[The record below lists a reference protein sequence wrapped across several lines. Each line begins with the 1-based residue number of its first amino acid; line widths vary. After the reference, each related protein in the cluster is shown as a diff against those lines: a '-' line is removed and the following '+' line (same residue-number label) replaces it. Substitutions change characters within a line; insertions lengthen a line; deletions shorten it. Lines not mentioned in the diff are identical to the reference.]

1 MKHIICFHLYND
13 YSGSPKVLRIV
24 LEELLKKDYRIDLV
38 TSKGGALD
46 ELDKYGNVTFH
57 YYSYRP
63 IRPIFIGIFNFIY
76 RQVWLFFKALS
87 FRRYKDA
94 IFYINTILPVGA
106 AYAGKIA
113 GLKII
118 YHCHENAFIK
128 GVFYRFLCSQM
139 IKLADRII
147 CVSKYQQSFL
157 SRQKDVYIIPNAL
170 SLDFINKL
178 NPCPEEA
185 FHRKKI
191 LMLASLVSYKSPLQF
206 IKLAKLLPN
215 FSFTLILNDNQQ
227 NIDSFLATNSTEL
240 RSNVNIL
247 SKQNDVAKFYNSSS
261 IVLNLSNKRYIVET
275 FGMTALEAMAAGLPV
290 IVPTVGGIAELV
302 EDGINGYKIDVQE
315 LNKIADTIKNILS
328 NETLYLN
335 LSHGALK
342 TAAKYDIKEL
352 SEKINSLIKSCNKS
366 L

>member
-24 LEELLKKDYRIDLV
+24 LEELLKKGYRIDLV

-46 ELDKYGNVTFH
+46 ELDKYENITFH

-63 IRPIFIGIFNFIY
+63 VRPVFIGVFNFLW
-76 RQVWLFFKALS
+76 RQIWLFFKALS
-87 FRRYKDA
+87 FKKDDNNS

-106 AYAGKIA
+106 AYAGKIT
-113 GLKII
+113 GRKII
-118 YHCHENAFIK
+118 YHYHENAFVK
-128 GVFYRFLCSQM
+128 GSFYRLLCSQM

-170 SLDFINKL
+170 SVDFINSLK
-178 NPCPEEA
+178 PCPEDA
-185 FHRKKI
+185 FLRKKI

-206 IKLAKLLPN
+206 IKLAKLLPD
-215 FSFTLILNDNQQ
+215 FSFTLVLNDNQQ
-227 NIDSFLATNSTEL
+227 NIDSFLTTNSIEL
-240 RSNVNIL
+240 GSNIKIL
-247 SKQNDVAKFYNSSS
+247 PRQSDVARFYNSSS
-261 IVLNLSNKRYIVET
+261 IVLNLSNKKYFVET
-275 FGMTALEAMAAGLPV
+275 FGMTALEAMSAGLPV
-290 IVPTVGGIAELV
+290 IVPTVGGIAEFV

-315 LNKIADTIKNILS
+315 LNKIADTIKNILG

-335 LSHGALK
+335 LAHGALK
-342 TAAKYDIKEL
+342 TAAKYDIKEM
-352 SEKINSLIKSCNKS
+352 SERIDSVIKS